1 MLIRPEIEVRDGRGR
16 SRGERLRQR
25 REVPFCHIYLL
36 RRGPA
41 DLEARTPLPE
51 GHMSAR
57 LRRAGDLDASFLLA
71 LVALSCSRAVG
82 RTTPTP
88 PTGYLVTAE
97 AIQKSG
103 AKTVWEA
110 LQLTVPVV
118 SFRGT
123 TQGGSRD
130 QLRIKRRGP
139 TSLYLNDDPRVFIDQ
154 VRIVDISV
162 LDQMPA
168 TDVVSIRVLTGV
180 DATTYYGTSAVN
192 GVILI
197 STRSGPE
204 AKEEPPREES

>member
-1 MLIRPEIEVRDGRGR
+1 
-16 SRGERLRQR
+16 
-25 REVPFCHIYLL
+25 
-36 RRGPA
+36 
-41 DLEARTPLPE
+41 
-51 GHMSAR
+51 MSAR
-57 LRRAGDLDASFLLA
+57 LRRAGDLAASFLVP

-82 RTTPTP
+82 RTTPIP
-88 PTGYLVTAE
+88 PTGYRVTAE

-123 TQGGSRD
+123 TRGGSRD

-139 TSLYLNDDPRVFIDQ
+139 TSIYLNDDPRVFIDH
-154 VRIVDISV
+154 VRLVDISV

-168 TDVVSIRVLTGV
+168 TDVMNIVVLTGL

-197 STRSGPE
+197 FTRTGAA
-204 AKEEPPREES
+204 AKDEPKQGES

>member
-1 MLIRPEIEVRDGRGR
+1 
-16 SRGERLRQR
+16 
-25 REVPFCHIYLL
+25 
-36 RRGPA
+36 
-41 DLEARTPLPE
+41 
-51 GHMSAR
+51 MSAR
-57 LRRAGDLDASFLLA
+57 LRRAGDLAASFLLA
-71 LVALSCSRAVG
+71 LVALSCSRAVA